1 MFGLVA
7 KDQRSSNAATNNSVV
22 ATTVTAGVS
31 TLELVNYSLPGGVRV
46 ISKTIYAPIE
56 FATYDTAKPQL
67 LFFNNAPHL
76 PNNGVSKF
84 LLPVNAAV
92 IGALLTNN
100 GTPIVI
106 APGPGDVVGIGILTN
121 GSPIFDSATLSQ
133 ANTPGGLS
141 AGINTAGLAGLAALG
156 SGGALITGITS
167 LTPNAEPIGMILLG
181 NVSGGDLAMIIT
193 YIL

>member
-1 MFGLVA
+1 MFGLVP
-7 KDQRSSNAATNNSVV
+7 KDQRSSNAATNSSVV

-46 ISKTIYAPIE
+46 ISKTIYAPTE
-56 FATYDTAKPQL
+56 FATYATAEV

-76 PNNGVSKF
+76 PNNDVSKF
-84 LLPVNAAV
+84 LLPAGAKV

-106 APGPGDVVGIGILTN
+106 APGPTDVIGIGILTN
-121 GSPIFDSATLSQ
+121 ASPIFDSAILSQ

-141 AGINTAGLAGLAALG
+141 VGINTAGLTGLAALG
-156 SGGALITGITS
+156 SDGAFITGLTS
-167 LTPNAEPIGMILLG
+167 LTPTAEPIGMLILDV
-181 NVSGGDLAMIIT
+181 VSGGDLAMIIT

>member
-1 MFGLVA
+1 MFGLVQ
-7 KDQRSSNAATNNSVV
+7 KDFRSSNSAANSTVV
-22 ATTVTAGVS
+22 ALTVTTGVS
-31 TLELVNYSLPGGVRV
+31 TQEVVNYSLPGGVRI

-56 FATYDTAKPQL
+56 FATYATIEL

-76 PNNGVSKF
+76 PNNDVSKF

-106 APGPGDVVGIGILTN
+106 APGPADVIGIGILTN
-121 GSPIFDSATLSQ
+121 ASPIFDSAILSQ
-133 ANTPGGLS
+133 ANIPGGLS
-141 AGINTAGLAGLAALG
+141 AGINKAGYNGQAVLG
-156 SGGALITGITS
+156 SAGALITGLTS
-167 LTPNAEPIGMILLG
+167 LTQTAEPIGMLILD
-181 NVSGGDLAMIIT
+181 VISGGDLAMIIT